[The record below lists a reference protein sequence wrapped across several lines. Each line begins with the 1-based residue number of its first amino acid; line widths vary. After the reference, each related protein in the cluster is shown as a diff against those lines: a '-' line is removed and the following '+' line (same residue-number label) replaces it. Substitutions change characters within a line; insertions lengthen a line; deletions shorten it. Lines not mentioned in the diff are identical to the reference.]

1 MKTKV
6 FTVCAVVF
14 LFCGI
19 VNAGINDGLVAY
31 YPFNGNT
38 NDESG
43 NGHNGIVNGTGA
55 TLTNDRFGNANKA
68 YSFNG
73 TGSYIRVNVN
83 TADWFYNDFSISVWV
98 NFKNFGSPWPHII
111 FAENNNLSFHGLGSG
126 HPIDYQKRASFY
138 QDGIT
143 GPTSRIGSML
153 SSKLNENEWYLIT
166 IVKSGLQFKMYINSS
181 VSASASDST
190 QISIVGTF
198 ITIGSDNTG
207 RSEVS
212 IDGSIDDIRIYN
224 RAISATEVQQLYQGQ
239 STCLGGVV
247 KFTAGTPAKATEVN
261 ANFDT
266 LNCQIQVLN
275 SQVQALQGL
284 KAIVCQDHPTA
295 SVCQ

>member
-1 MKTKV
+1 MKTRV
-6 FTVCAVVF
+6 FAVCAVVF

-19 VNAGINDGLVAY
+19 VHAGLDDGLVAY
-31 YPFNGNT
+31 YPFNGNA

-83 TADWFYNDFSISVWV
+83 TADWFYNDFSITVWV
-98 NFKNFGSPWPHII
+98 NFKNFSNMFPTII
-111 FAENNNLSFHGLGSG
+111 FAENNNLSFTGMGSG
-126 HPIDYQKRASFY
+126 YPIDAQKRVSFY
-138 QDGIT
+138 QGGD
-143 GPTSRIGSML
+143 PTKGRML
-153 SSKLNENEWYLIT
+153 SSSKLNENEWYLIT
-166 IVKSGLQFKMYINSS
+166 IVKSDLQFKMYINSS
-181 VSASASDST
+181 VSASTASDST
-190 QISIVGTF
+190 HISIVGTF
-198 ITIGSDNTG
+198 ITIGSINTG
-207 RSEVS
+207 KSVDS

-224 RAISATEVQQLYQGQ
+224 RAISASEVQQLYQGQ

-247 KFTAGTPAKATEVN
+247 KFTAGTPAKAAEVN